1 MAHGAALQSEQGWL
15 WCDGSQGLVLLQL
28 YERCLRFLRKSFT
41 GLLEARR
48 LVAKTRQAS
57 YEALA
62 SKNRTTHRGKGVRFA
77 INQIAHPT
85 NSLGVWCVEDTM

>member
-62 SKNRTTHRGKGVRFA
+62 ATNDYRGKGVSFS

-85 NSLGVWCVEDTM
+85 NILGVVRRDP

>member
-62 SKNRTTHRGKGVRFA
+62 AERLPRQGRKLCDKSNCT
-77 INQIAHPT
+77 
-85 NSLGVWCVEDTM
+85 SYE